1 MVAES
6 PRARQL
12 NGTAPARQG
21 EALFQMFERRR
32 PGQERG
38 RQRKASVSDAAIGPV
53 KLWIRFFVHI
63 ACKEAPEI
71 RGRREQARH

>member
-12 NGTAPARQG
+12 TGTTPARQG
-21 EALFQMFERRR
+21 EALFQMFEKRR

-53 KLWIRFFVHI
+53 KL
-63 ACKEAPEI
+63 
-71 RGRREQARH
+71 